1 MPRRKSS
8 EIRTFHL
15 GIYTAPPLG
24 HVTYLADASLQSR
37 HRPCESDEEVHPY
50 PNQTLPQ
57 HHFALSSSKLSH
69 LHEASRK
76 ALADGIKADEMA
88 PYARLLAINELVDES
103 TIAQLEAKNKEE
115 LEKLDARLKEAEE
128 TEGETEI
135 SDALRARASYLTRIG
150 DKDRAVAAQKL
161 ALEKT
166 PGLGVRIDIALTLVR
181 IGMFFGDR
189 ELITENLSKAES
201 LVDQGGDWD
210 RRNRLK
216 VYRGIHLLSIRQFKR
231 ASELLLDSLS
241 TFTASE
247 LVDYNQFVVYCV
259 VCGTLVLSRPELKKR
274 ILSSPEV
281 NQVMPEIQDIADYTS
296 SLYECQYAKFF
307 QALASLEQTHLLP
320 SRLLNPHARF
330 YVREM
335 RILAYAQLLESYRSL
350 TMESLAGAFGVSV
363 EFVDRDLS
371 RFIASNRLNCT
382 IDAVRGV
389 VETTRP
395 STKNAQYETVIRTG
409 DVLLNEVQ
417 KLSRVLC

>member
-1 MPRRKSS
+1 MQVV
-8 EIRTFHL
+8 H
-15 GIYTAPPLG
+15 G
-24 HVTYLADASLQSR
+24 HVSQPTNRVQ
-37 HRPCESDEEVHPY
+37 
-50 PNQTLPQ
+50 Q
-57 HHFALSSSKLSH
+57 HHFTLTNPKFAQ
-69 LHEASRK
+69 LHDASRT
-76 ALADGIKADEMA
+76 ALAGGIKADEMA
-88 PYARLLAINELVDES
+88 PYARLLAIDGLVDEA
-103 TIAQLEAKNKEE
+103 TLTAMEAKNKEE
-115 LEKLDARLKEAEE
+115 LEKLDVRLKEAEE

-135 SDALRARASYLTRIG
+135 SDALRARATYLTKIG
-150 DKDRAVAAQKL
+150 DKDRAVEAQKL
-161 ALEKT
+161 AMEKT
-166 PGLGVRIDIALTLVR
+166 PGLGARIDIALTLVR

-189 ELITENLSKAES
+189 ELVTTNITKAES

-216 VYRGIHLLSIRQFKR
+216 VYRGIYLLSIRQFKR
-231 ASELLLDSLS
+231 AAELLLDSLS
-241 TFTASE
+241 TFTATE
-247 LVDYNQFVVYCV
+247 LVDYNQFVVYCI

-281 NQVMPEIQDIADYTS
+281 NQVMPEISDIADYTS

-307 QALASLEQTHLLP
+307 QALANLEQTHLLP
-320 SRLLNPHARF
+320 SRLLSPHGRF

-335 RILAYAQLLESYRSL
+335 RILAYSQLLESYRSL
-350 TMESLAGAFGVSV
+350 TLDSLAGAFGVSV

-395 STKNAQYETVIRTG
+395 SSKNAQYETVIRTG

>member
-1 MPRRKSS
+1 MHS
-8 EIRTFHL
+8 
-15 GIYTAPPLG
+15 A
-24 HVTYLADASLQSR
+24 
-37 HRPCESDEEVHPY
+37 
-50 PNQTLPQ
+50 
-57 HHFALSSSKLSH
+57 HFFAA
-69 LHEASRK
+69 ASRK

-88 PYARLLAINELVDES
+88 PYARLLAIDGLIDEAAIKELE
-103 TIAQLEAKNKEE
+103 TKNKEE
-115 LEKLDARLKEAEE
+115 LEKLDVRLKEAEE

-135 SDALRARASYLTRIG
+135 SDALRAKASYLTRIG
-150 DKDRAVAAQKL
+150 DKDRAVAAQAL

-166 PGLGVRIDIALTLVR
+166 PGLGSRIDIALTLVR
-181 IGMFFGDR
+181 IGIFFGDR
-189 ELITENLSKAES
+189 ELVTENLSKAES

-281 NQVMPEIQDIADYTS
+281 NQVMPEISDIADYTS

-320 SRLLNPHARF
+320 SRLLSPHARF

>member
-1 MPRRKSS
+1 MP
-8 EIRTFHL
+8 
-15 GIYTAPPLG
+15 
-24 HVTYLADASLQSR
+24 
-37 HRPCESDEEVHPY
+37 SDEEVHPY

-57 HHFALSSSKLSH
+57 HHFALSNSKFSH
-69 LHEASRK
+69 LHETSRK

-88 PYARLLAINELVDES
+88 PYARLLAIDGLVDEA
-103 TIAQLEAKNKEE
+103 TISQLEAKNKEE

-135 SDALRARASYLTRIG
+135 SDALRAKASYLTRIG
-150 DKDRAVAAQKL
+150 EKDRAVAAQKL

-166 PGLGVRIDIALTLVR
+166 PGLGARIDIALTLVR

-189 ELITENLSKAES
+189 ELINENISKAES

-216 VYRGIHLLSIRQFKR
+216 VYRGVHLLSIRQFKR
-231 ASELLLDSLS
+231 ASELLIDSLS

-281 NQVMPEIQDIADYTS
+281 NQVMPEITDIADYTS

-335 RILAYAQLLESYRSL
+335 RILAYSQLLESYRSL
-350 TMESLAGAFGVSV
+350 TLDSLAGAFGVSV
-363 EFVDRDLS
+363 EFVDKDLS

>member
-1 MPRRKSS
+1 MS
-8 EIRTFHL
+8 E
-15 GIYTAPPLG
+15 
-24 HVTYLADASLQSR
+24 
-37 HRPCESDEEVHPY
+37 EEVLPY
-50 PNQTLPQ
+50 PNQTLAQ
-57 HHFALSSSKLSH
+57 HHYVLSNPKLKH
-69 LHEASRK
+69 LHAESRK
-76 ALADGIKADEMA
+76 ALLAGIQADEMA
-88 PYARLLAINELVDES
+88 SYARLISVDGLIDES
-103 TIAQLEAKNKEE
+103 ALSAMEAKNKEE
-115 LEKLDARLKEAEE
+115 LEKLDTRLKEIEE

-135 SDALRARASYLTRIG
+135 SEALRARASYLTRIG
-150 DKDRAVAAQKL
+150 DKERSVEAQKL

-166 PGLGVRIDIALTLVR
+166 PGLGARIDIALTLVR

-189 ELITENLSKAES
+189 ELVTEYIAKAES

-216 VYRGIHLLSIRQFKR
+216 VYRGIHLLSMRQFKR

-247 LVDYNQFVVYCV
+247 LVDYNQFVVYVV
-259 VCGTLVLSRPELKKR
+259 VCGTLVLSRPDLKKK

-281 NQVMPEIQDIADYTS
+281 NQVMPEIADLADYTS

-335 RILAYAQLLESYRSL
+335 RILAYSQLLESYRSL
-350 TMESLAGAFGVSV
+350 TLDSLASAFGVSV

-371 RFIASNRLNCT
+371 RFIATNRLNCT

-395 STKNAQYETVIRTG
+395 STKNAQYETVVRTG